1 VTACDVAIIGG
12 GIVGLAT
19 ARSLI
24 TRHRGLDVVVVE
36 KEPQLA
42 THQTGH
48 NSGVIHAGLYYAP
61 GSLKA
66 RMCVEGGRRL
76 VAHCD
81 ENGIAVGRCGKVVI
95 ATEVT
100 QLPALAELE
109 RRGAANGVATERLD
123 VAGIAAREPHA
134 AGIAGLWVP
143 ETAIVDFAAVARSYA
158 AAAVAAGA
166 EIRTRFEVVAAP
178 AASRGRRLESP
189 AGWVEARVVVNCA
202 GLHVDRLARMMGHD
216 TAIRIVPFRGEYYE
230 VAGEAAHLVRGLI
243 YPVPD
248 PRFPFLGV
256 HFTRNIHG
264 RVEVG
269 PNAVLALAREG
280 YRRRDLVP
288 RDLAESLG
296 TRGLWALA
304 RTYWRTGAA
313 EMWRSVA
320 KRAFVAD
327 AARLVPALRT
337 GDIGAF
343 RSGIRAQAL
352 LPDGSLLQ
360 DFAIEETADTVH
372 VLNAPSPAG
381 TASLAIGDHI
391 ASLVAAKLTH

>member
-1 VTACDVAIIGG
+1 MTTHDVAIIGG

-19 ARSLI
+19 AHSL
-24 TRHRGLDVVVVE
+24 TRTHPGLDVVVVE
-36 KEPQLA
+36 KETELA
-42 THQTGH
+42 THQTGR

-66 RMCVEGGRRL
+66 RLCVEGADRL
-76 VAHCD
+76 KAFCAEH
-81 ENGIAVGRCGKVVI
+81 GIRVDHCGKVVV
-95 ATEVT
+95 ATEET

-109 RRGAANGVATERLD
+109 RRAAGNGVPTERLD
-123 VAGIAAREPHA
+123 AAGIADHEPHA

-143 ETAIVDFAAVARSYA
+143 VTAVVDFAEVARAYA
-158 AAAVAAGA
+158 TLASAAGA
-166 EIRTRFEVVAAP
+166 EIRTGFEVVAAP
-178 AASRGRRLESP
+178 GNQTGRRLESP
-189 AGWVEARVVVNCA
+189 AGWVEAKVVVNCG
-202 GLHVDRLARMMGHD
+202 GLHVDRLARMMGLETD
-216 TAIRIVPFRGEYYE
+216 IRIIPFRGEYYE
-230 VAGEAAHLVRGLI
+230 ILPPASDLVRGLI

-256 HFTRNIHG
+256 HYTRDVHG

-269 PNAVLALAREG
+269 PNAVLAFAREG
-280 YRRRDLVP
+280 YRRRDIVP
-288 RDLAESLG
+288 GDLAESLG

-304 RTYWRTGAA
+304 RSYWRTGAA

-320 KRAFVAD
+320 TPAFVRDATRLLPGLKAD
-327 AARLVPALRT
+327 DL
-337 GDIGAF
+337 GDF

-360 DFAIEETADTVH
+360 DFAIEETADAVH
-372 VLNAPSPAG
+372 VLNAPSPAA

-391 ASLVAAKLTH
+391 AQRVTAKLTG